1 MTIQLDFLPQITAIF
16 LLMFARLGT
25 MVMLLPA
32 LGESSIPPR
41 IRLTIALGV
50 TLVLYPVAS
59 QYYPPDLTVNSARLL
74 VFLGSELIIGFAI
87 GLCGKLISTAL
98 QTAGVI
104 MANQSG
110 LAFAFGADLANGGQ
124 QGTLFGNYLS
134 LLGMTMVFVTDSHYL
149 VIAALHDSFTLF
161 PPGGFV
167 PVGDFADNAT
177 KTVAEVFSI
186 ALRMSAP
193 FIVMGLVFYF
203 GLGLLNKLMP
213 QMQIF
218 FIAMPVNIA
227 IGFFLLMALLGTLIT
242 FYLEHFEAALGKFI
256 AG

>member
-1 MTIQLDFLPQITAIF
+1 MTVQLDFLPQITAIF
-16 LLMFARLGT
+16 LLMFARIGT
-25 MVMLLPA
+25 LIMLMPA
-32 LGESSIPPR
+32 LGETSIPTR
-41 IRLTIALGV
+41 IRLTIALGI
-50 TLVLYPVAS
+50 TLVLYPVIS
-59 QYYPPDLTVNSARLL
+59 GSYPAGLTDNPARLL
-74 VFLGSELIIGFAI
+74 VFMGGEMIIGFAV
-87 GLCGKLISTAL
+87 GLCVKLFTTTL

-134 LLGMTMVFVTDSHYL
+134 MVGIAMVFATDSHYL

-161 PPGGFV
+161 PPGELV
-167 PVGDFADNAT
+167 PVGDFVTNAT
-177 KTVAEVFSI
+177 NTVAEVFSI

-227 IGFFLLMALLGTLIT
+227 IGFFLLMVLLSTLMA
-242 FYLEHFEAALGKFI
+242 FYLDHFEGALGKFI